1 MTTSPERVAELERAN
16 YAAMLPS
23 ARVTPGV
30 EVVLRDDVI
39 LTSSASLPGH
49 DSNHACLLRTSVER
63 VGELIAEV
71 MAFFQAQERP
81 IAIYISPACKPSD
94 LPDRLLGKGF
104 SKQEEEESWMVLED
118 LPNADIPSSYPGYTV
133 DLVSEGEAEL
143 FAGVFLAAF
152 GMPSE
157 FAPIMAQLLRPSIGL
172 PSVRHYV
179 ARDAAGEA
187 IGTCSLLLH
196 ESFGVLGSAG
206 VVSDHRRKG
215 AATSL
220 AVRAATDAIEQ
231 GVDTLMLQTAADTW
245 LERFLR
251 ISGFERAFIRSCYIR
266 DDGSSR

>member
-39 LTSSASLPGH
+39 LTSSASLPSH
-49 DSNHACLLRTSVER
+49 DSNHACLLRTSAER
-63 VGELIAEV
+63 VDKLIAEV
-71 MAFFQAQERP
+71 IAFFQAQERP
-81 IAIYISPACKPSD
+81 VAIYVSPACKPPD
-94 LPDRLLGKGF
+94 LPDRLLEKGF
-104 SKQEEEESWMVLED
+104 NEQEEESWMVLED
-118 LPNADIPSSYPGYTV
+118 LSNADIPRPYPGYRV
-133 DLVSEGEAEL
+133 GLVSEDEAEL

-179 ARDAAGEA
+179 ARDGAGEA

-206 VVSDHRRKG
+206 VVSDHRRNG

-220 AVRAATDAIEQ
+220 AVRAATDAIEL